1 MRVPYWVRF
10 RLFLGCLWGSTLT
23 TVSSPTQWLLAS
35 WGAIWL
41 DSNGGTCPEV
51 SKEEEGEGS
60 VDAMVGEG
68 KDVESCYE
76 RVDGIRTKNKS
87 WWFFISV

>member
-1 MRVPYWVRF
+1 M
-10 RLFLGCLWGSTLT
+10 FLGCLWGLILT